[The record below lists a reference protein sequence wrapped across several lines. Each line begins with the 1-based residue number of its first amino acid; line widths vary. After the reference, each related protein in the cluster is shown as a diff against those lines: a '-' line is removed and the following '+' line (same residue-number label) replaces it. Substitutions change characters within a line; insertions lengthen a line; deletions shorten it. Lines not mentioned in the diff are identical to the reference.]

1 MHICNICIYVM
12 YAYMQIYAYFAL
24 IYASKE
30 CGRNYAI
37 LNNFKCLNIWKIQNL
52 LWLMWKL
59 MWH

>member
-1 MHICNICIYVM
+1 M

-37 LNNFKCLNIWKIQNL
+37 LNNFKCLNI
-52 LWLMWKL
+52 
-59 MWH
+59 